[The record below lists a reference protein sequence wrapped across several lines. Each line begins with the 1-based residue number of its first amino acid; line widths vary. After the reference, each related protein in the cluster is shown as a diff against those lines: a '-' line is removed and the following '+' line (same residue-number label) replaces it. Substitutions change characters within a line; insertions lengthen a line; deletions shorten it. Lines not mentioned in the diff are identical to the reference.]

1 MYKYILYQNNLLKQ
15 DESSFS
21 LGNNAVNMGKHT
33 PQKKKLWKKCN
44 KVMWAKIPHC
54 F

>member
-33 PQKKKLWKKCN
+33 PKKE
-44 KVMWAKIPHC
+44 VMEKM
-54 F
+54 